1 MPALSIMIKP
11 ASSACNMRCR
21 YCFYHD
27 VANLREQA
35 GMGMMSFETAKA
47 VIDSALAYCGGE
59 EITIAFQGG
68 EPLLAG
74 EEFYR
79 RFFEYADMVC
89 GGVKI
94 NYGVQTNGTLMTEDM
109 ARLFAERGVLAGL
122 SLDGG
127 EEDNAFRVK
136 ADFSPAFKDVMRA
149 SEIMD
154 KAGVSYNVLS
164 VVTGKLADNIE
175 RVYAFFKECGF
186 KYLQFIPCLRP
197 LGSKEEGELYM
208 TNEQY
213 AHFLTALF
221 RLYVRDIERGDY
233 VSIRRFDNWVRMLRG
248 EQFEECGVGGFCT
261 RQFVVEA
268 NGNVYPCDFY
278 CLDKWLLGNIN
289 TTSFEQM
296 ARSPLA
302 QNFIASS
309 FIMPSRCAN
318 CEYFDLCRGGGC
330 KRARTSYDYCS
341 AYKEFFASAKE
352 DFARLTARF

>member
-1 MPALSIMIKP
+1 MRHPATNNGKRTTSPLSVRR
-11 ASSACNMRCR
+11 AG
-21 YCFYHD
+21 
-27 VANLREQA
+27 QA
-35 GMGMMSFETAKA
+35 GAALCVLLG
-47 VIDSALAYCGGE
+47 VLALASCGTGRVLRQAEQHYARGE
-59 EITIAFQGG
+59 
-68 EPLLAG
+68 
-74 EEFYR
+74 Y
-79 RFFEYADMVC
+79 FEAAAKYKRVYSRTSP
-89 GGVKI
+89 KK
-94 NYGVQTNGTLMTEDM
+94 
-109 ARLFAERGVLAGL
+109 RAERGVLVGL

-154 KAGVSYNVLS
+154 KAGVSYNILS

-221 RLYVRDIERGDY
+221 RLYVCDMERGDY
-233 VSIRRFDNWVRMLRG
+233 VSIRRFDNWVHMLRG

-289 TTSFEQM
+289 TRSFEQM

-309 FIMPSRCAN
+309 FIMPSRCGK

-341 AYKEFFASAKE
+341 AYKEFFTSAKE
-352 DFARLTARF
+352 DFARLAARF

>member
-1 MPALSIMIKP
+1 MPALSVMLKP
-11 ASSACNMRCR
+11 ASSACNMRCK

-27 VANLREQA
+27 VAQSREQLSFGA
-35 GMGMMSFETAKA
+35 MSKKTACA
-47 VIDSALAYCGGE
+47 LIDSALEFAGGE
-59 EITIAFQGG
+59 SVYFSFQGG

-74 EEFYR
+74 KEFF
-79 RFFEYADMVC
+79 RFFFERVDKSK
-89 GGVKI
+89 GKTRI
-94 NYGVQTNGTLMTEDM
+94 NYAVQTNGTLIDEEW
-109 ARLFAERGVLAGL
+109 AELFAASGALVGL

-127 EEDNAFRVK
+127 RDDNAFRMR
-136 ADFSPAFKDVMRA
+136 ADFSPAFNDIMRGA
-149 SEIMD
+149 SLLQA
-154 KAGVSYNVLS
+154 AGAQFNVIS

-221 RLYVRDIERGDY
+221 RLYVHDMERGDY

-289 TTSFEQM
+289 TRSFEQM

>member
-1 MPALSIMIKP
+1 MKKQI
-11 ASSACNMRCR
+11 
-21 YCFYHD
+21 
-27 VANLREQA
+27 VANGIHNYTPPEEYIPPRSAAVQKHLDWFMGLKLGFMMHWAPDCQLGTYESWPLSDGDAAWSQEDFTWADRETCKRQYWEA
-35 GMGMMSFETAKA
+35 NKTFNPVKFDPAA
-47 VIDSALAYCGGE
+47 WAALA
-59 EITIAFQGG
+59 
-68 EPLLAG
+68 
-74 EEFYR
+74 
-79 RFFEYADMVC
+79 
-89 GGVKI
+89 
-94 NYGVQTNGTLMTEDM
+94 
-109 ARLFAERGVLAGL
+109 
-122 SLDGG
+122 
-127 EEDNAFRVK
+127 
-136 ADFSPAFKDVMRA
+136 
-149 SEIMD
+149 
-154 KAGVSYNVLS
+154 
-164 VVTGKLADNIE
+164 
-175 RVYAFFKECGF
+175 KECGF

-221 RLYVRDIERGDY
+221 RLYVHDMERGDY

-289 TTSFEQM
+289 TRSFEQM

-330 KRARTSYDYCS
+330 KRAHTSYDYCS

-352 DFARLTARF
+352 DFARLTKHI